1 MPVGKAVLSTWQ
13 AADIDGEKTHV
24 DLVSIVTKPLACDIL
39 WFRGLG
45 ADGGQ
50 RHAVRPDGGDVPGR
64 VSPVRATLDPHVTSG
79 SRLRP
84 MATTTAPTYSI
95 GELAELA
102 GVSVRTLHHYDAIGL
117 LRPSERTTA
126 GYRRYR
132 HGDLEDLQQILLY
145 RELDFP
151 LDAIRRLM
159 LDPAF
164 DRRSASIAQRAH
176 LAARARRMDAILEA
190 IDAALDATTKGIPMA
205 DTDLFEVFGEFDP
218 FGLRGRGQGALGLR
232 PMRCRIGSPDRDLHE
247 GRLARHQGRSRSDR
261 DRTRRPSR
269 RRRRTRRCRGAGT
282 GRAASAA
289 HRSLVLP
296 VFDGDAGAARRDVRR
311 RSAFAATYERIQPGL
326 ARFVRDTI
334 RVNAGLPAAD

>member
-1 MPVGKAVLSTWQ
+1 
-13 AADIDGEKTHV
+13 
-24 DLVSIVTKPLACDIL
+24 
-39 WFRGLG
+39 
-45 ADGGQ
+45 
-50 RHAVRPDGGDVPGR
+50 
-64 VSPVRATLDPHVTSG
+64 
-79 SRLRP
+79 

-102 GVSVRTLHHYDAIGL
+102 GVSVRTLHYYDAIGL

-126 GYRRYR
+126 RYRRYR

-164 DRRSASIAQRAH
+164 DRRSALIAQRAH
-176 LAARARRMDAILEA
+176 LAARARRMQAILEA
-190 IDAALDATTKGIPMA
+190 IDAALDALLKGIPMA

-218 FGLRGRGQGALGLR
+218 TVYEAEVKERWGAT
-232 PMRCRIGSPDRDLHE
+232 D
-247 GRLARHQGRSRSDR
+247 AY
-261 DRTRRPSR
+261 
-269 RRRRTRRCRGAGT
+269 
-282 GRAASAA
+282 AASARRTA
-289 HRSLVLP
+289 TYTKDDWRAIKAEAEAIGAGLGARLA
-296 VFDGDAGAARRDVRR
+296 AGAGPDDAEARALVERHRQHIDRWFYPCSMEMQVQLGEMYVADPR
-311 RSAFAATYERIQPGL
+311 FAATYERIQPGL